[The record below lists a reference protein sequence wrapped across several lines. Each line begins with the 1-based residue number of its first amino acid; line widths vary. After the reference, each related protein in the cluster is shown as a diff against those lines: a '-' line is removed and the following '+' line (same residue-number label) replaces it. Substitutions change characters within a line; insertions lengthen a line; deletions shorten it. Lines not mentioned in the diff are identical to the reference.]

1 MRLSLAFFSF
11 TALITASSLHAQTTV
26 FSDNFNRAAL
36 TTGAPTTY
44 MIPVTAGDGGAQI
57 VSSSFL
63 RLTNDSDHAVAN
75 ASGRVM
81 VSGLTSSYAAP
92 YNTTLG
98 LNTGQVVEWSANM
111 KYSGPS
117 NGTQPGAF
125 GLGSYAT
132 AIVLASDRSDF
143 TASDAQGYAI
153 ALGSGG
159 TIDPVRL
166 IRFTNGLTGNLNI
179 TDIVTSNPSALAT
192 VNNFAS
198 VRVRFDAI
206 TSQWSLFVR
215 DDGASA
221 WGDPTTVTTQIG
233 TATVDTTLT
242 NISLANFGFLWSYGG
257 TPADQ
262 TTDFDNYRVTVAPVT
277 EPATILAVSGLS
289 LCAIGCVR
297 RCRKRVRQIFTAEV
311 LPA

>member
-1 MRLSLAFFSF
+1 MRLFLAFVSF

-26 FSDNFNRAAL
+26 FSDNFNRAVL

-44 MIPVTAGDGGAQI
+44 MTPLVGGDGAAQI

-63 RLTNDSDHAVAN
+63 RLTNDSDSNATNN
-75 ASGRVM
+75 ASGRIM
-81 VSGLTSSYAAP
+81 VSGLTSSYGAP

-98 LNTGQVVEWSANM
+98 LNAGQVVEWSANM

-117 NGTQPGAF
+117 SGTQPGAF
-125 GLGSYAT
+125 GLGNYAT

-153 ALGSGG
+153 ALGNGG
-159 TIDPVRL
+159 TPKPVRL
-166 IRFTNGLTGNLNI
+166 IRFTNGLVGNSNI
-179 TDIVTSNPSALAT
+179 TDIVTSGTANLAS

-198 VRVRFDAI
+198 VRVRFDAT

-242 NISLANFGFLWSYGG
+242 NIPLANFGFHWGYASL
-257 TPADQ
+257 ADQ
-262 TTDFDNYRVTVAPVT
+262 TTDFDNYRVTVTPVP
-277 EPATILAVSGLS
+277 EPATILAISGLS
-289 LCAIGCVR
+289 FCAIGCVR
-297 RCRKRVRQIFTAEV
+297 RYRKRVWQIFTAEV
-311 LPA
+311 SC